1 MFRLFSYATP
11 GDGKY
16 YVLGVVSGGLTGIGK
31 VRARARVR
39 WTLTLPLPLPY
50 PYP

>member
-31 VRARARVR
+31 VPRLIGLGLGLGLGLGS
-39 WTLTLPLPLPY
+39 T
-50 PYP
+50 